1 MMYCI
6 NGQNKG
12 ESCVILSKLLNG
24 LRIGRELEG
33 GMIMERSCMWGPQDY
48 LQVQ

>member
-1 MMYCI
+1 M
-6 NGQNKG
+6 
-12 ESCVILSKLLNG
+12 ILSKLLNG

-33 GMIMERSCMWGPQDY
+33 GMVMERNYMWGLQDY

>member
-1 MMYCI
+1 M
-6 NGQNKG
+6 
-12 ESCVILSKLLNG
+12 ILSKLLNG

-33 GMIMERSCMWGPQDY
+33 GMVMEGSCMWGPRDY

>member
-1 MMYCI
+1 M
-6 NGQNKG
+6 
-12 ESCVILSKLLNG
+12 ILSKLLNG

-33 GMIMERSCMWGPQDY
+33 GTVMERNYMWGLQDY